1 MAEIGMERGEKMMV
15 MVIMVMMDIG
25 MMVMMIFKNPTFGV
39 GIAENESD
47 KLVSPQTTTADLK
60 NPMGRVKICKRNVR
74 KSCENNSAFME
85 SKKYI

>member
-1 MAEIGMERGEKMMV
+1 MAEIGMERGEKMM
-15 MVIMVMMDIG
+15 MMVMMDIG

-47 KLVSPQTTTADLK
+47 KLVSLQTTTADLK
-60 NPMGRVKICKRNVR
+60 NPMGRVRICKRNVR
-74 KSCENNSAFME
+74 KSCENEFME